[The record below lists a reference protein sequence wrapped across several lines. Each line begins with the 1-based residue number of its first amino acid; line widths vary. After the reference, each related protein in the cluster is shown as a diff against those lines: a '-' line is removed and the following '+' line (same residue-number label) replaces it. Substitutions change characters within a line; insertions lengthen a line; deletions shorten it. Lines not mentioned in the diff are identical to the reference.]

1 MDHDSQQEIES
12 LRTIIETLNDQ
23 IVRGQMQEEK
33 ILSEFS
39 SMNSELVTLQRELA
53 RRNAELQEALRA
65 AELAGEAKSRFLAM
79 ISHEF
84 RTPMNGI
91 LGMTELLQSSSLS
104 QEQLGW
110 TDLIAESASAL
121 LGMVNDLLDLSKI
134 EAGALDIEEKPF
146 DLREVATHAVQ
157 LLEPRVQAKRNR
169 VRCELDPSIAGRLNG
184 DATRIRQILI
194 NLINN
199 ANTFTEAGQ
208 IQLSI
213 RPAAGSA
220 DRLRFEVQDS
230 GIGIS
235 TAHIDKLFEPY
246 VQTEAGKAKSGT
258 GLGLTICKSLVE
270 AMKGQ
275 IGVFSREGE
284 GSTFWFELPLPP
296 LKEEKSSGA
305 TLHTISTFGTEE
317 ADLPILVAEDNPI
330 NRQVIAMQLGK
341 LGLRAAEIVHDGQEA
356 FAAFLSRPFALIL
369 MDRHMPDADGVE
381 TTRRIRELERSEMRR
396 PIPIIALTGDSLDSE
411 RQLCM
416 EAGMNDF
423 LTKPVGLEALGTTL
437 RRWIPRASEQ
447 ALNAEVVRE
456 ILELDDGGEPE
467 IFRTLL
473 EVYERETPG
482 KLAELER
489 LVLTGE
495 AEAGMRTAHNLK
507 SGSLTLGVHYFAK
520 LLQQMEHAL
529 REGRVE
535 EARDVLP
542 KLWGAYGAACSELHR
557 FA

>member
-1 MDHDSQQEIES
+1 MDVDPQQEIES
-12 LRTIIETLNDQ
+12 LRAIVENLNDR
-23 IVRGQMQEEK
+23 IVRGQLQEEK
-33 ILSEFS
+33 ILNDFS
-39 SMNSELVTLQRELA
+39 AMNSELVTLQRELA
-53 RRNAELQEALRA
+53 RRNAELQEALRE
-65 AELAGEAKSRFLAM
+65 AERAGEGKSRFLAM
-79 ISHEF
+79 ISHEI

-104 QEQLGW
+104 EEQRGW
-110 TDLIAESASAL
+110 TALIEESASAL

-134 EAGALDIEEKPF
+134 EAGVLDIEEKPF
-146 DLREVATHAVQ
+146 DLREVTAHAVQ
-157 LLEPRVQAKRNR
+157 LLQPRAAAKRNVIR
-169 VRCELDPSIAGRLNG
+169 YEVDAAIAERLNG

-199 ANTFTEAGQ
+199 ANTFTKNGF
-208 IQLSI
+208 IRLSV
-213 RPAAGSA
+213 RPVLGRT
-220 DRLRFEVQDS
+220 DTFRFEVSDS

-235 TAHIDKLFEPY
+235 AANIDKLFRPY
-246 VQTEAGKAKSGT
+246 SQTEAGKAESGT

-270 AMKGQ
+270 AMKGR
-275 IGVFSREGE
+275 IGVLSREGE
-284 GSTFWFELPLPP
+284 GSTFWFELPLVP
-296 LKEEKSSGA
+296 LEEEKAPGA
-305 TLHTISTFGTEE
+305 ALHMISTFGADE

-341 LGLRAAEIVHDGQEA
+341 LGLRAVEIVHDGQEA

-369 MDRHMPDADGVE
+369 MDRHMPDSDGVE

-396 PIPIIALTGDSLDSE
+396 PIPIIALTGDSLETE
-411 RQLCM
+411 RQICA

-423 LTKPVGLEALGTTL
+423 LAKPVGLEALGATL

-447 ALNAEVVRE
+447 ALNPEVVRE

-473 EVYERETPG
+473 EVYERETPN
-482 KLAELER
+482 KLIELER

-495 AEAGMRTAHNLK
+495 TEEGMRTAHNLK

-520 LLQQMEHAL
+520 LLQQIENSL
-529 REGRVE
+529 RESRAE

-542 KLWGAYGAACSELHR
+542 KLWGAYDAACSELRR